1 MKALRIVC
9 LELCLLVSS
18 EATTNGL
25 LLVAQNPTLTAEQHI
40 NTAREAIQSEKY
52 GDAKKDLATGW
63 MAKP

>member
-1 MKALRIVC
+1 MSRIVFAC
-9 LELCLLVSS
+9 LVGGHNKRPLACRS
-18 EATTNGL
+18 
-25 LLVAQNPTLTAEQHI
+25 NPTLTAEQHI